1 MSDKKTITI
10 GLVQTKLSDDI
21 NANMKRTA
29 EKIRE
34 AASKG
39 AKIVCLQELYR
50 TKYFPI
56 EEKKDA
62 TQLAETVPGETT
74 SALSAL
80 AKELKV
86 IIIAPIFEVDVS
98 GKYYNTAVVI
108 GGDGN
113 IMGAY
118 RKMHIPHDPFFYEKN
133 YFDIGDSGYQVFK
146 TPDVSFG
153 VLICYDQWFPE
164 AARTLTLQ
172 GADLIFYPSAIGHLE
187 GDPLSD
193 DDWHYAWENI
203 QRSHAI
209 ANGIH
214 IAAVNRVGTEDK
226 VKFWGGS
233 FVCDAFGRLIKRA
246 GSDEEVVVAEL
257 DLAQNKRIQEGW
269 GFLRNRLPTSYGL
282 LSSPVIRETPKRLGY
297 SMPAEWERH
306 EATWLA
312 WPHDPVTF
320 PNRVKKVEEIYVK
333 IISALH
339 KNENVNLFVKDAD
352 AKARVAKILEQKGV
366 DLQKVNF
373 FVWDYADVWFR
384 DYGPIFLVNKDAG
397 ELAFAH
403 WIFNAWG
410 GKYSDLKKD
419 TQVPLIINNSLQLG
433 NFKPGIVLEG
443 GAVDINGKGTIL
455 TTEQCLLNENRNPHL
470 SKDDIERYLRNY
482 FGASKIIWL
491 KGGVAG
497 DDTDGHIDNLAR
509 FVNAKTV
516 LCAYEENKSDEN
528 HAVLKKNYEI
538 LVNSTDQDENKLKV
552 IKMPMPPTTRTSVRG
567 KKTRLPASYLNFY
580 VANKV
585 VLVPSY
591 RHKNDRVAQKIIQN
605 VFPGR
610 KVIGIDCSDL
620 IYGMGALHCV
630 MQQQPAVVKK
640 SIGTKA
646 ANRKKLPV
654 LQ

>member
-1 MSDKKTITI
+1 MMADKKIII

-21 NANMKRTA
+21 QANMNRTV

-62 TQLAETVPGETT
+62 AQLAETIPGETT
-74 SALSAL
+74 SALSKL
-80 AKELKV
+80 AKELKI
-86 IIIAPIFEVDVS
+86 IIIAPIFEVDS

-108 GGDGN
+108 SGDGN
-113 IMGAY
+113 IMGRY

-146 TPDVSFG
+146 TPDVNFG

-172 GADLIFYPSAIGHLE
+172 GADLIFYPSAIGHLD

-193 DDWHYAWENI
+193 NDWHYAWENI

-246 GSDEEVVVAEL
+246 GSDEEVIVAEL
-257 DLAQNKRIQEGW
+257 DLSQNKRIQEGW

-282 LSSPVIRETPKRLGY
+282 LTSPVLMETPKRLGY
-297 SMPAEWERH
+297 SMPAEWEKH
-306 EATWLA
+306 QATWLA

-320 PNRVKKVEEIYVK
+320 PNRVKKVEDVYIK

-339 KNENVNLFVKDAD
+339 KNENVNIFVKDPS
-352 AKARVAKILEQKGV
+352 AKSRVSRILEQNEI
-366 DLQKVNF
+366 DLKKINF
-373 FVWDYADVWFR
+373 YVWDYADVWFR
-384 DYGPIFLVNKDAG
+384 DYGPIFVVNKDTND
-397 ELAFAH
+397 LAFVH

-410 GKYSDLKKD
+410 EKYDNLKKD
-419 TQVPLIINNSLQLG
+419 GHIPSIINNNLQLG
-433 NFKPGIVLEG
+433 NFRPGIVMEG
-443 GAVDINGKGTIL
+443 GAVDVNGKGIIL
-455 TTEQCLLNENRNPHL
+455 TTEQCLLNGNRNPHL
-470 SKDDIERYLRNY
+470 SKDEIERYLRDY
-482 FGASKIIWL
+482 FGVTKVIWL
-491 KGGVAG
+491 KGGIVG

-509 FVNAKTV
+509 FVNPKTI
-516 LCAYEENKSDEN
+516 LCAFEEDQNGEN
-528 HAVLKKNYEI
+528 HTILKENYEI
-538 LVNSTDQDENKLKV
+538 LLNSTDQDGNKLKA
-552 IKMPMPPTTRTSVRG
+552 IKVPMPPAVRTSVRG
-567 KKTRLPASYLNFY
+567 KKTTLPASYLNFY
-580 VANKV
+580 IANNV
-585 VLVPSY
+585 VLVPTY
-591 RHKNDRVAQKIIQN
+591 RHKNDCIAQKIIQQA
-605 VFPGR
+605 FPSR
-610 KVIGIDCSDL
+610 KIIGIDCSDL
-620 IYGMGALHCV
+620 IYGMGALHCI
-630 MQQQPAVVKK
+630 MQQQPAIIKK
-640 SIGTKA
+640 TTRSKV
-646 ANRKKLPV
+646 RKTLP
-654 LQ
+654 LLH

>member
-1 MSDKKTITI
+1 MADKKTITI

-21 NANMKRTA
+21 KANMRRTA

-74 SALSAL
+74 SALSAI

-86 IIIAPIFEVDVS
+86 IIIAPVFEVDVS
-98 GKYYNTAVVI
+98 GKHYNTAVVI
-108 GGDGN
+108 GEDGN
-113 IMGAY
+113 IMGTY

-133 YFDIGDSGYQVFK
+133 YFDVGDSGYQVFK
-146 TPDVSFG
+146 TPGVNFG

-172 GADLIFYPSAIGHLE
+172 GADLIFYPSAIGHLD

-214 IAAVNRVGTEDK
+214 VAAVNRVGTEDK

-233 FVCDAFGRLIKRA
+233 FVCDAFGRLIKR
-246 GSDEEVVVAEL
+246 GGNDEEVIVAEL
-257 DLAQNKRIQEGW
+257 DLSQNKRIQEGW

-282 LSSPVIRETPKRLGY
+282 LSSPVLRETPKRLGY
-297 SMPAEWERH
+297 SMPAEWEKH

-320 PNRVKKVEEIYVK
+320 PGRVKKVEEVYVR

-339 KNENVNLFVKDAD
+339 KNENVNLFVKDIN
-352 AKARVAKILEQKGV
+352 AKARVAKILEKRGI
-366 DLQKVNF
+366 DLHKINLH
-373 FVWDYADVWFR
+373 VWDYVDVWFR
-384 DYGPIFLVNKDAG
+384 DYGPIFVVNKETN
-397 ELAFAH
+397 ELAFVH

-410 GKYSDLKKD
+410 DKYNDLKKD
-419 TQVPLIINNSLQLG
+419 TQIPSIINNSLQLG
-433 NFKPGIVLEG
+433 NFRPGIVLEG
-443 GAVDINGKGTIL
+443 GAVDVSGNGTIL
-455 TTEQCLLNENRNPHL
+455 TTEQCLLNGNRNPHL
-470 SKDDIERYLRNY
+470 SKDEIERYLRNY
-482 FGASKIIWL
+482 FGASNIIWL
-491 KGGVAG
+491 KGGVEG

-509 FVNAKTV
+509 FVNPKTI
-516 LCAYEENKSDEN
+516 LCAYEEDKNDEN
-528 HAVLKKNYEI
+528 HQILKENYEI
-538 LVNSTDQDENKLKV
+538 LLNAVGPDGNKFKITKL
-552 IKMPMPPTTRTSVRG
+552 PMPLSVRTNVRG

-585 VLVPSY
+585 VLVPTY
-591 RHKNDRVAQKIIQN
+591 KHKNDRVALKIIQDA
-605 VFPGR
+605 FPNR
-610 KVIGIDCSDL
+610 KVVGIDCRDL
-620 IYGMGALHCV
+620 IYGMGAIHCV
-630 MQQQPAVVKK
+630 MQQQPALTKK
-640 SIGTKA
+640 SVSNKA
-646 ANRKKLPV
+646 QKKLPL